1 MPATMED
8 SVMLSRRDRL
18 RPGTQTVRLD
28 SPGNRF
34 WGRLLSGVFL
44 AMAFTWMNGS
54 ALTWSDPLTP
64 SELIVGVG
72 VLMVLSFGMYL
83 SLGRGHVEIDAG
95 VAMVRNPLKVH
106 EVPLAVVDRV
116 DRTFWGWVR
125 LAAGADRV
133 TVWGMEQPLR
143 QAMQGCT
150 EDVQVLLAEVA
161 AAGGVGELADG
172 PQRDEESL
180 ASDARAAAL
189 VATERGSAPPE
200 LLGRGIT
207 SRWAVMDTWVWV
219 LSVGWCVQLAMT
231 VPALLRQP

>member
-1 MPATMED
+1 MGD

-18 RPGTQTVRLD
+18 RPGTQTVRLF

-34 WGRLLSGVFL
+34 WGRLLSWVFL
-44 AMAFTWMNGS
+44 AMGLAWLNGS

-72 VLMVLSFGMYL
+72 VLMVLSFGTYL
-83 SLGRGHVEIDAG
+83 FLGRGHVDIDAG

-106 EVPLAVVDRV
+106 EVPLAVVRQI

-143 QAMQGCT
+143 QAMLGYT

-172 PQRDEESL
+172 PRRDEESL
-180 ASDARAAAL
+180 ASAAQAAAR
-189 VATERGSAPPE
+189 VAEERGSVPAE
-200 LLGRGIT
+200 LLGRRIT
-207 SRWAVMDTWVWV
+207 SRWAVMDAWVWV
-219 LSVGWCVQLAMT
+219 LCVGWCVQLAMT
-231 VPALLRQP
+231 VPAILRQP